1 MRCRSRDVAS
11 GPTQNYDDVSLSVW
25 KGHPILAG
33 VVRALI
39 AVVPVVLSVG
49 LGVAAVHWFPPRRL
63 GVNPWVWLA
72 AELACATVVLVVATR
87 SVRTL
92 LPLTTLLRLTSYFP
106 DRAPSRLAVAM
117 SHYSPHLLH
126 ARADRRGRGR
136 GVPPDGEHAA
146 EILRLVAAISDHDPL
161 TRGHCERV
169 QAYSALIGTELG
181 LSAQDAAKLS
191 WAALLHDVGKLRV
204 PAGVLSKP
212 GEPTAGEWSVIA
224 GHPEAGME
232 IAAPLR
238 EWLGPWLDV
247 IGQHHERWDGAGY
260 PAGLAGTEISLGARV
275 VAVADAYDVI
285 TSARSYKK
293 PLPAA
298 AARAELARCA
308 GEQFDPQVVRAFL
321 EIGLGNLR
329 RVAGPLGVLSALPG
343 LPFPFA
349 DLPSAVQR
357 LTSAGALQGAGAIG
371 LVLSLTSAG
380 ALAGGAGSPEVPPSA
395 PADQS
400 QGTVPRPEA
409 DPGTPATPVV
419 GPTSTPDPADEPV
432 AAAPDLPDEPVAAAP
447 DPVGEPVASAPAGSG
462 APKPAPDPPAAL
474 PALPTAAAPSPDGAD
489 GVNSKGTGS
498 TNGGVGGDRTKG
510 AEGIRGNGATNG

>member
-1 MRCRSRDVAS
+1 MRCRSRDVAF

-25 KGHPILAG
+25 KGRPILAG

-49 LGVAAVHWFPPRRL
+49 LGLAAVHWFPPRRL
-63 GVNPWVWLA
+63 GVNPWVWLL
-72 AELACATVVLVVATR
+72 AELACVTVVLAVVTR
-87 SVRTL
+87 VVRPL
-92 LPLTTLLRLTSYFP
+92 VPLTTLLRLTSYFP

-117 SHYSPHLLH
+117 SHYSPHVLH
-126 ARADRRGRGR
+126 ARGDRGGRAR
-136 GVPPDGEHAA
+136 AVPPDSEHAA
-146 EILRLVAAISDHDPL
+146 QILRLVAAISDHDSL

-212 GEPTAGEWSVIA
+212 GEPTAGEWNVLA

-232 IAAPLR
+232 IAAPLSG
-238 EWLGPWLDV
+238 WLGPWLDV

-260 PAGLAGTEISLGARV
+260 PAGLAGTEISLGARI

-308 GEQFDPQVVRAFL
+308 GQQFDPQVVRAFL
-321 EIGLGNLR
+321 EIGLGSLR

-357 LTSAGALQGAGAIG
+357 LTSAGALQSAGAIG
-371 LVLSLTSAG
+371 LVLSVTAAGG
-380 ALAGGAGSPEVPPSA
+380 ALAGVGGSEDAPPSVPVDRSEVAMPGPQEDPGASPVPVVVATVPPDPDTA
-395 PADQS
+395 PA
-400 QGTVPRPEA
+400 
-409 DPGTPATPVV
+409 PVV
-419 GPTSTPDPADEPV
+419 VAPSPPDPADEPP
-432 AAAPDLPDEPVAAAP
+432 A
-447 DPVGEPVASAPAGSG
+447 DPSPTGSR
-462 APKPAPDPPAAL
+462 APKPAPDPPADL
-474 PALPTAAAPSPDGAD
+474 PVLPPVAAPTPDDDTD
-489 GVNSKGTGS
+489 GVNGTKGTGS
-498 TNGGVGGDRTKG
+498 TNGGGNRGKG
-510 AEGIRGNGATNG
+510 ESNG